1 MSIPTPHIEATDKNQ
16 IAKTVIMPGDPLR
29 SKLIADTYLENVVQF
44 NSVRGMLGFTGTFK
58 GIAVSVMG
66 SGMGIPS
73 MGIYSYELF
82 KFYDVE
88 RIIRV
93 GSCGSYSKDYNIYD
107 IVLALD
113 SYSESTFAKVQN
125 GNNSNI
131 MTSSESLN
139 NKLRSSAKQL
149 AYNLKDSKIY
159 TCDVFY
165 TEATNDFNRIRDELG
180 CNVIEMEAFAL
191 FATASRLNKQAS
203 CLLTVSDSFIT
214 HEVTTSHQRQT
225 SFMHM
230 IEIALNAAI
239 L

>member
-29 SKLIADTYLENVVQF
+29 AKLIADTYLNNVVQF

-58 GIAVSVMG
+58 GVPISVMG

-82 KFYDVE
+82 KFYDID

-93 GSCGSYSKDYNIYD
+93 GSCGSYSKDYDLYD
-107 IVLALD
+107 IVLATE
-113 SYSESTFAKVQN
+113 SYSESTFAKVQH
-125 GNNSNI
+125 GNNSNT
-131 MTSSESLN
+131 MKSSEVLN
-139 NKLRSSAKQL
+139 EKLRLSAKQL
-149 AYNLKDSKIY
+149 TYNLKESKIY

-165 TEATNDFNRIRDELG
+165 TESTNAFNKLRDEQS

-191 FATASRLNKQAS
+191 FSNASRLNKQAS

-214 HEVTTSHQRQT
+214 HEVITAHQRQT
-225 SFMHM
+225 SFLNM

>member
-1 MSIPTPHIEATDKNQ
+1 MSIPTPHIEATNKNQ

-29 SKLIADTYLENVVQF
+29 AKLIADTYLENSVQF
-44 NSVRGMLGFTGTFK
+44 NSVRGMLGFTGTYK
-58 GIAVSVMG
+58 GTLVSVMG

-82 KFYDVE
+82 KFYDVD

-107 IVLALD
+107 VVLALD
-113 SYSESTFAKVQN
+113 SYSESTFAKIQN
-125 GNNSNI
+125 GNNSN
-131 MTSSESLN
+131 TLSSSIALN
-139 NKLRSSAKQL
+139 DLLRSSAQQL
-149 AYNLKDSKIY
+149 TLNLKESKIY

-165 TEATNDFNRIRDELG
+165 TEHAHAFNKIRDEIG

-191 FATASRLNKQAS
+191 FSNALQLNKQAS

-214 HEVTTSHQRQT
+214 HEATTSDERQA
-225 SFMHM
+225 SFMNM
-230 IEIALNAAI
+230 IKIALNAAT